1 MRAKDR
7 GGLSV
12 SERAR
17 DDCDIGCTRG
27 GSRRRG
33 PKVRGE
39 KR

>member
-1 MRAKDR
+1 M

-17 DDCDIGCTRG
+17 DNCNIGGKRG
-27 GSRRRG
+27 KEKGEEG
-33 PKVRGE
+33 AKVRGE